1 MTNNIENCY
10 SIIGLINNHWKPVP
24 NKIKD
29 YIRTSKSNGV
39 NDKEIKNSLL
49 SAGWSE
55 EDINKF
61 L

>member
-1 MTNNIENCY
+1 MNSRKYILTPANE
-10 SIIGLINNHWKPVP
+10 